1 MEKLIKLKQASQSLS
16 SKELNDLVVGF
27 IQDRK
32 GKDIVS
38 LDLRKIQ
45 DAVADFFVVCHGD
58 STTQVRAIADN
69 VESEYTKL
77 YGKASLTIEG
87 KTNGEWALVD
97 FGDVVVHIFLNERRE
112 FYQIED
118 LWSDAKATLYENL

>member
-1 MEKLIKLKQASQSLS
+1 MEKLIKLKQTAQSLS
-16 SKELNDLVVGF
+16 AKELNDLVVGF

-45 DAVADFFVVCHGD
+45 DAVADFFVICHGE

-69 VESEYTKL
+69 IESEYTKIF
-77 YGKASLTIEG
+77 GKASLHVEG

-97 FGDVVVHIFLNERRE
+97 FGDVVVHVFLNERRE
-112 FYQIED
+112 FYQLED